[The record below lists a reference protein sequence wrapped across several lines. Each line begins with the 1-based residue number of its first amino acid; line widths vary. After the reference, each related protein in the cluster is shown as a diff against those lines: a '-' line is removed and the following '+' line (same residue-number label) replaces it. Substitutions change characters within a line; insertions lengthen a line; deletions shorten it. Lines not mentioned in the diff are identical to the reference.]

1 MNLPKLTT
9 ITCWGLT
16 KSVNAYIM
24 KPKNITEL
32 QQCLVIGK
40 NHSLQIAIKAGGNSY
55 ADVFMNSNQLLIDIS
70 NFKSIKHFDVE
81 NGIVIVESGVRV
93 GDLLEKILPKNWC
106 LVGLSGSVNDQIGGM
121 ISSNTHGKDS
131 WSQGNFSQ
139 NIISL
144 KLLIAD
150 GTIIEIDR
158 NSDSELFNG
167 VVGGL
172 GFLGIIVEATMK
184 LKHIPSYMVQTDSF
198 KIKALDEWEE
208 KFYSLDEKE
217 TNFSYGEIDAFAAGD
232 SLGRGLMYI
241 SNYVDYPVQP
251 TDDLRKFLYQQSRIG
266 PFTPET
272 FWSLTGLIW
281 GNKTCSVLN
290 QYYFYLSKLKKEI
303 VPFPEFQY
311 PHSARPKFNLL
322 YYPAGFFEFH
332 TVFPKKSSVEA
343 FSRLISISKNY
354 HREPWICGV
363 KRHKSDSSF
372 LSFSEDGLSI
382 TMNFPLKNF
391 KKSDKEKY
399 SEEIL
404 NAILEFNGKI
414 YISKHS
420 FLPKLAFEKMY
431 PEYKKMLGL
440 KAKYDADG
448 LFYSDATKRLLLD
461 S

>member
-150 GTIIEIDR
+150 GTIIEINHND
-158 NSDSELFNG
+158 DSELFNG

-184 LKHIPSYMVQTDSF
+184 LKHIPSYMVQTNSIR
-198 KIKALDEWEE
+198 IKTIDEWEE
-208 KFYSLDEKE
+208 KFYSLDEK
-217 TNFSYGEIDAFAAGD
+217 
-232 SLGRGLMYI
+232 
-241 SNYVDYPVQP
+241 
-251 TDDLRKFLYQQSRIG
+251 
-266 PFTPET
+266 
-272 FWSLTGLIW
+272 
-281 GNKTCSVLN
+281 
-290 QYYFYLSKLKKEI
+290 
-303 VPFPEFQY
+303 
-311 PHSARPKFNLL
+311 
-322 YYPAGFFEFH
+322 
-332 TVFPKKSSVEA
+332 
-343 FSRLISISKNY
+343 
-354 HREPWICGV
+354 
-363 KRHKSDSSF
+363 
-372 LSFSEDGLSI
+372 
-382 TMNFPLKNF
+382 
-391 KKSDKEKY
+391 
-399 SEEIL
+399 
-404 NAILEFNGKI
+404 
-414 YISKHS
+414 
-420 FLPKLAFEKMY
+420 
-431 PEYKKMLGL
+431 
-440 KAKYDADG
+440 
-448 LFYSDATKRLLLD
+448 
-461 S
+461 